1 MYGRRLSRNFDGMHP
16 TLMTQIAEDRAH
28 ELRRTADTRR
38 RSRLSR
44 VASRRRFLP
53 HLPRRATQVAHA

>member
-1 MYGRRLSRNFDGMHP
+1 MCGPRLSRNFAGMHP
-16 TLMTQIAEDRAH
+16 TLMTQIAEERAQL
-28 ELRRTADTRR
+28 LRRTADTRR

-44 VASRRRFLP
+44 AGSRRRFLP

>member
-1 MYGRRLSRNFDGMHP
+1 MHP

-44 VASRRRFLP
+44 AGSRRRFLP